1 MAHCRAQ
8 GMHVKVS
15 TRKIPCAAYRQE
27 QVMQPWVPVGSDG
40 LDASSSIQVR
50 DGREQASCSGGHAAQ
65 RREGCAAVH
74 VLCMLQS
81 CAESSCRLRAQAL
94 FQARRTAVRTTC
106 TAMRSR
112 RSHCNSR
119 QTLRHTR
126 PRPWAQQ
133 VSTCSALCSTAT
145 ASLLAGKAQRSDT
158 KRRSGLVL
166 AAHRRKC
173 MPERHRGR
181 PS

>member
-1 MAHCRAQ
+1 ME
-8 GMHVKVS
+8 VS
-15 TRKIPCAAYRQE
+15 TRKIPCAAYCQE

-81 CAESSCRLRAQAL
+81 CAESSCRRLRAQAL
-94 FQARRTAVRTTC
+94 FLARRTAVRTTC

-126 PRPWAQQ
+126 PRPSAQQ
-133 VSTCSALCSTAT
+133 VSTCSALCSTAK
-145 ASLLAGKAQRSDT
+145 ASPPAGGK
-158 KRRSGLVL
+158 RSG
-166 AAHRRKC
+166 AIRK
-173 MPERHRGR
+173 
-181 PS
+181 SAVS